1 MNPDHLSA
9 SQARAPFKAVKGK
22 RGVKFRQTPPPGH
35 TGPVLELEHAGH
47 DHVMLDVRERYR
59 LDSGRIG
66 SQRQLLLPL
75 ASHEAVEL
83 TGLLFHFVDEH
94 LRDSAEAPFHHIVTT
109 PERAACGPNWLIE
122 EQAAAIPRLNRRRS
136 RSHAL
141 GLMQRFLEICED
153 ESFVKEVC
161 MNLALW
167 ADRSEDEFAE
177 HKAKQA
183 LFQIA
188 MVPDA
193 VRN

>member
-1 MNPDHLSA
+1 MNPDHLNA
-9 SQARAPFKAVKGK
+9 SQARVPFKAVKGK
-22 RGVKFRQTPPPGH
+22 HGVKFRQAPPAGY

-47 DHVMLDVRERYR
+47 DHVMIDVRERYR

-66 SQRQLLLPL
+66 SRRQMLLPL
-75 ASHEAVEL
+75 DSHEAVEL
-83 TGLLFHFVDEH
+83 AGLLFHCVDEH
-94 LRDSAEAPFHHIVTT
+94 LRDSTEAPFYHMVTT

-122 EQAAAIPRLNRRRS
+122 DQDTAIPRLNRRRS
-136 RSHAL
+136 RSHLL
-141 GLMQRFLEICED
+141 GLMQRFLEVCED

-167 ADRSEDEFAE
+167 ADRSEDDFAE
-177 HKAKQA
+177 QKAEQA
-183 LFQIA
+183 LFQMD